1 MFEQNSIPSFLPQIF
16 DIWIR
21 MFLFIHSSL
30 REKEIFFL
38 NKYLYLL
45 SSIYVLR
52 NKNISEWVTKRKI
65 SNHGQCF
72 PQILSLFCWKP
83 NMSHC
88 HGKRECRNKYS
99 AQSPQRQHSLV
110 RLGHTIHA
118 YHTKKFNISSA
129 AENKR
134 SEHFHVV
141 FGQHGERQMNREDL
155 AKDGYRGYKITLK
168 LLKDFKHCE

>member
-21 MFLFIHSSL
+21 MFLFIYSSL
-30 REKEIFFL
+30 REKEIFFK

-52 NKNISEWVTKRKI
+52 TKICQNVLQKGRSPI
-65 SNHGQCF
+65 MVSAF